1 MKWWSSYRWRDCHRP
16 APATLTVQGVGHP
29 ASAGRCPWHHQPP
42 EQTISVPGCFI
53 QYTEV
58 EHTTEFCTYFSYNVI
73 IQLLYINDLWGAAF
87 NVVVHY
93 LQLRDCLTSL
103 EGLTN
108 DEGQYL
114 AMFTTAMDPNGE
126 FKGIVSQTQRCC
138 GDRVEQPAQFEEVWT
153 QLLTAIRENLEARF
167 PDVDVLDAM
176 QVIRGLRAVLPSIKL

>member
-1 MKWWSSYRWRDCHRP
+1 MVFLQVTWLPSACTSTSNSHSSRCWPPCICWQMSLASPTTWTNYFSSGMFHSVHWS
-16 APATLTVQGVGHP
+16 
-29 ASAGRCPWHHQPP
+29 GRC
-42 EQTISVPGCFI
+42 
-53 QYTEV
+53 V
-58 EHTTEFCTYFSYNVI
+58 EHTTEFCTYFSYNVV
-73 IQLLYINDLWGAAF
+73 IQLLYI

-126 FKGIVSQTQRCC
+126 FKGMVSQTQRCC
-138 GDRVEQPAQFEEVWT
+138 GDRVEQPAQFEEVWA

-167 PDVDVLDAM
+167 PDVEVLDAM
-176 QVIRGLRAVLPSIKL
+176 QVIRGLRTVLPSIKL

>member
-1 MKWWSSYRWRDCHRP
+1 MVFLQVTWLPSACTSNSHSSRCWPPCICWQMSLASPTTWTNYFSSGMFHSVHWS
-16 APATLTVQGVGHP
+16 
-29 ASAGRCPWHHQPP
+29 GRCM
-42 EQTISVPGCFI
+42 
-53 QYTEV
+53 

-114 AMFTTAMDPNGE
+114 EMFTTAMDPNGE
-126 FKGIVSQTQRCC
+126 FKGMVSQ
-138 GDRVEQPAQFEEVWT
+138 T

-167 PDVDVLDAM
+167 PDVQVLDAM